1 MRDLV
6 VAGVDTHRG
15 SHVACV
21 LAESGAKLGTRRFMA
36 DEAGYGELV
45 GWVGSFGTITM
56 VGVEGTGSWGAGLTR
71 TLVALGIS
79 VVEINQCNRGVR
91 RLRGKDDAIDA
102 ESAARAVLAGTH
114 AGAPKRR
121 DGAVEAIRA
130 LRVARCGAIKAK
142 TASINQV
149 RSLIASSPEAVRA
162 PLRHLK
168 TAAMI
173 IACAHFRI
181 RAERSSDACVG
192 TRMAL
197 RSVARRYLELDDEA
211 AALEKQISV
220 LVREAAPALVMLL
233 GVGPDHAGQFLVTAG
248 DNPDRLRCEASFAA
262 CSMRLLDRGP
272 AGFCLR
278 HPKVRAG
285 WQPHGPGLGRAWR
298 CAWQRGAVAGDHDP
312 VHGGG
317 QQPHP
322 VAPLGSG
329 PLSRGYSVGRVSVAG
344 PCSRIARRAPPATWA
359 GSYGGAE
366 EGLSPSGPAL
376 GLRPEIRL
384 DSGQAP

>member
-1 MRDLV
+1 MLVTVLSWPELAPRNRMRRYRMQDPV
-6 VAGVDTHRG
+6 VAGVDTHRD

-45 GWVGSFGTITM
+45 GWVGSFGTITV

-71 TLVALGIS
+71 TLLARGIA

-130 LRVARCGAIKAK
+130 LRVARCGAIKAR
-142 TASINQV
+142 TASVNQI

-162 PLRHLK
+162 PLRQLK

-173 IACAHFRI
+173 TACSRFRI
-181 RAERSSDACVG
+181 RAERSGDAREG
-192 TRMAL
+192 TRAAL
-197 RSVARRYLELDDEA
+197 RSVARRYIELDHEA
-211 AALEKQISV
+211 AILEKQISV
-220 LVREAAPALVMLL
+220 LVREVAPALVMLL

-262 CSMRLLDRGP
+262 LCG
-272 AGFCLR
+272 
-278 HPKVRAG
+278 
-285 WQPHGPGLGRAWR
+285 
-298 CAWQRGAVAGDHDP
+298 
-312 VHGGG
+312 
-317 QQPHP
+317 
-322 VAPLGSG
+322 VAPVPASSG
-329 PLSRGYSVGRVSVAG
+329 VTNRHRLSRGGDRQAN
-344 PCSRIARRAPPATWA
+344 RALHLIAVCRLRYCERTIAYAERRTA
-359 GSYGGAE
+359 
-366 EGLSPSGPAL
+366 EGLSKKDILRCLKRYIAREVYAALPSSA
-376 GLRPEIRL
+376 
-384 DSGQAP
+384 